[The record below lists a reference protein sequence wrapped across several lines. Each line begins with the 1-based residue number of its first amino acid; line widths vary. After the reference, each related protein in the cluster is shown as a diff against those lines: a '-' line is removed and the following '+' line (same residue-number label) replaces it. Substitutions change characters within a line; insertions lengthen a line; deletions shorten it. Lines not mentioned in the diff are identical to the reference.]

1 METAETETMDNEQ
14 SKIVKTMRNA
24 IKNGNLDVVKELLKS
39 NGGLLTV
46 NTVLVNSPLLPH
58 MVESILRVTLL
69 TAE

>member
-1 METAETETMDNEQ
+1 MDNEQ

-46 NTVLVNSPLLPH
+46 NTVFRLMPRENSNSR
-58 MVESILRVTLL
+58 M
-69 TAE
+69 